1 MSVLPLRQR
10 SWGTG
15 CVEAGG
21 GGVEERS
28 GLLSRGQQGCGC
40 CVWRDH
46 GCECGLGGGGEEV
59 RPIRRKE
66 VRPMKGLGVV
76 SGAGIWV

>member
-1 MSVLPLRQR
+1 VSR
-10 SWGTG
+10 
-15 CVEAGG
+15 
-21 GGVEERS
+21 
-28 GLLSRGQQGCGC
+28 RGQAYCQGDSKGVGVVYGAIMGVSV
-40 CVWRDH
+40 VW
-46 GCECGLGGGGEEV
+46 GGGGEEV